1 MLELNKIYNLPCEEG
16 LKLLDSESIDLTVTS
31 PPYDNLRDYK
41 GYSFDFE
48 TIAKELFRVTKKGG
62 VVVWIVGDATING
75 SETLTSFKQA
85 LYFKEIGFSIETM
98 IYQKD
103 GQGATGSINLYWQS
117 FEYMFLLIKGNK
129 AKTINLLKDRQN
141 KLHGT
146 IKEEKIG
153 KRNADGTKKGKRI
166 IERHEFGIRYNIW
179 KYKTGLNTTTKED
192 IDHPAMFPEILV
204 ADHINSWTNEN
215 ETVLDCFMG
224 SGTTAKVAMKLNRKF
239 IGFEISK
246 EYHELAEK
254 RIKMNV
260 DLFCSDYC

>member
-1 MLELNKIYNLPCEEG
+1 MIEINKIYNLPCEDG
-16 LKLLDSESIDLTVTS
+16 LKQLQSESIDLTVTS

-41 GYSFDFE
+41 GYLFNFE
-48 TIAKELFRVTKKGG
+48 VIAKELYRVTKQGG
-62 VVVWIVGDATING
+62 VVVWVVGDATVNG

-103 GQGATGSINLYWQS
+103 GQGATGSNNLYWQS

-129 AKTINLLKDRQN
+129 AKTIRLIKDRKN
-141 KLHGT
+141 KLHGST
-146 IKEEKIG
+146 KEESMG

-166 IERHEFGIRYNIW
+166 IERHEYGVRYNIW
-179 KYKTGLNTTTKED
+179 KYRTGLNATTKER
-192 IDHPAMFPEILV
+192 IDHPAMFPEQLV

-215 ETVLDCFMG
+215 EIVLDPFMG
-224 SGTTAKVAMKLNRKF
+224 SGTTAKVAMKLNRRF

-254 RIKMNV
+254 RIKSNI
-260 DLFCSDYC
+260 DLFTT